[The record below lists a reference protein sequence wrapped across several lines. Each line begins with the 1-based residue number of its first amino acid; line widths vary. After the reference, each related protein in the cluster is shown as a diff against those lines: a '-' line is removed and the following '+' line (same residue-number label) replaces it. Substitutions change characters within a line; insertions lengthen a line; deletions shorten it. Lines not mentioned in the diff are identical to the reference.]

1 MVSKIFFRVFVIW
14 TLLRDTSL
22 DSLGETQFALA
33 TRRWKMVECLWIVSI
48 QFPKCCHRSRLLYW
62 SVLINVRAIL
72 FCRGCQANARLIH
85 LSSSNKTKLFPNFQ
99 YSAKYVRDID
109 LNPLHMFFASFRS
122 FFPPWSAFTQKSWIT
137 QCMLKCRRIWCM
149 FFMRGLPT
157 SILADTSL
165 GTWNSVAVWN
175 YIIAR
180 QSLGQ
185 NSTNIGP
192 YLQTNTWV
200 WNCAW
205 NSSMLLSR
213 QPCFSVCTR
222 WHWRKCNWKAS
233 TYYSAR
239 CCDQLLVGCEWMA
252 RIGLRRCDE
261 WITDSVWLWNS
272 SLFHHGRNNLPN
284 ANFN

>member
-1 MVSKIFFRVFVIW
+1 MIW
-14 TLLRDTSL
+14 CYMPVPCQLRW
-22 DSLGETQFALA
+22 
-33 TRRWKMVECLWIVSI
+33 RWLKPCHGNYLKLVCNLM
-48 QFPKCCHRSRLLYW
+48 QPK
-62 SVLINVRAIL
+62 
-72 FCRGCQANARLIH
+72 
-85 LSSSNKTKLFPNFQ
+85 
-99 YSAKYVRDID
+99 AKY
-109 LNPLHMFFASFRS
+109 SQ
-122 FFPPWSAFTQKSWIT
+122 QKSWIT

-175 YIIAR
+175 CIIAR

-192 YLQTNTWV
+192 YSQTNTWV

-222 WHWRKCNWKAS
+222 WHWRKCSWKAS
-233 TYYSAR
+233 THYSAR

-261 WITDSVWLWNS
+261 WITDLVWLWNS